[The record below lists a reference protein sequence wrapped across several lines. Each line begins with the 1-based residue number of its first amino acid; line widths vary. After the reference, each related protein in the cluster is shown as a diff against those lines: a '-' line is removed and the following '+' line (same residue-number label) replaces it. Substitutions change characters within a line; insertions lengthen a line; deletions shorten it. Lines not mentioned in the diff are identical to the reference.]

1 MSSTASELT
10 LAFVTT
16 PRSWGRSWGRYLADH
31 GPGQVVDLIAERKA
45 LFDRPYQL
53 LVVDADSPLATSALV
68 DELHRRGMGLVAVWD
83 PAEPATKQQ
92 ALDLGGDTLIEADAE
107 PVEFLRVVLDVA
119 GEWPEPVAAGGGA
132 VATGRPAPA
141 IPTFEG
147 GAPGAPGRGQRTVV
161 AGPVGAEPEL
171 VILELGRALAKA
183 NNRVVVVDANDIC
196 PSLAQLV
203 DQPMLPNLPMA
214 VDALRQRGGRLE
226 DQLLAV
232 AAGRFWLVGGL
243 ADPAQWVEL
252 RPRAVVDLVDEL
264 ANRHHHVLTQV
275 GPMVEHLA
283 DYGGDRFGVARAVV
297 GDSDSIVAVGMA
309 SPVGMARLAMWLADV
324 RVLAPETAL
333 HLVLTRA
340 PKDRFRC
347 SELLERAQALEV
359 GEASVHLL
367 PDDDRLE
374 RAVWNGELVKAGPF
388 RRAVAELA
396 AAVAPTQPRG
406 RRHTAAPTQGE
417 RTR

>member
-1 MSSTASELT
+1 MSGTGGELN

-45 LFDRPYQL
+45 LFDRRYQL

-68 DELHRRGMGLVAVWD
+68 EELHRRGMGLVAVWD
-83 PAEPATKQQ
+83 PEEPATKQQ

-107 PVEFLRVVLDVA
+107 PAEFLRVVLDVA
-119 GEWPEPVAAGGGA
+119 GEWLEPVGPQSMAT
-132 VATGRPAPA
+132 TGRAAPA
-141 IPTFEG
+141 MPEFEDLSPSV
-147 GAPGAPGRGQRTVV
+147 PGKGQRTVV

-171 VILELGRALAKA
+171 VILELAQAMAKA
-183 NNRVVVVDANDIC
+183 NHRVVVVDANDIC

-214 VDALRQRGGRLE
+214 VDALRQRGGQLE
-226 DQLLAV
+226 DQLLPV
-232 AAGRFWLVGGL
+232 AKGRFWLVGGL
-243 ADPAQWVEL
+243 ADPAQWIEL

-264 ANRHHHVLTQV
+264 AGRHHHVLTQV
-275 GPMVEHLA
+275 GPMVENLA
-283 DYGGDRFGVARAVV
+283 DYGGDRFGVARAVM

-309 SPVGMARLAMWLADV
+309 SPVGVARLAMWLADV
-324 RVLAPETAL
+324 RLLAPETAL

-340 PKDRFRC
+340 PKDRFRR
-347 SELLERAQALEV
+347 SELLERAQGLDV
-359 GEASVHLL
+359 GEASIHLL

-388 RRAVAELA
+388 RRSVADLA
-396 AAVAPTQPRG
+396 AAVAPAQRS
-406 RRHTAAPTQGE
+406 RRHRAAQTQGE
-417 RTR
+417 GLS

>member
-1 MSSTASELT
+1 MSASGGGPA

-16 PRSWGRSWGRYLADH
+16 PRSWGRAWGRYLADH

-83 PAEPATKQQ
+83 PAEPSTKQQ
-92 ALDLGGDTLIEADAE
+92 ALELGADTLIEADAE
-107 PVEFLRVVLDVA
+107 PAEFLRVVLDVA
-119 GEWPEPVAAGGGA
+119 GEWVDAAPPEA
-132 VATGRPAPA
+132 VATGPAPVM
-141 IPTFEG
+141 PEFEG
-147 GAPGAPGRGQRTVV
+147 LGPGAPGGGQRTVV
-161 AGPVGAEPEL
+161 AGPVGTEPEL
-171 VILELGRALAKA
+171 VILELARALAKA

-203 DQPMLPNLPMA
+203 DQPLLPNLPMA

-232 AAGRFWLVGGL
+232 PEGRFWLVGGL
-243 ADPAQWVEL
+243 ADPAQWIEL

-264 ANRHHHVLTQV
+264 AARHHHVLTQV
-275 GPMVEHLA
+275 GPMAENLA
-283 DYGGDRFGVARAVV
+283 DYGGDRFGVARAVL

-324 RVLAPETAL
+324 RLLAPETTL

-340 PKDRFRC
+340 PKDRFRR
-347 SELLERAQALEV
+347 SELLERARGLKM

-388 RRAVAELA
+388 RRSVADLA
-396 AAVAPTQPRG
+396 TDVAAVGAG
-406 RRHTAAPTQGE
+406 RE
-417 RTR
+417 ELL

>member
-1 MSSTASELT
+1 MSAAGGGPT

-16 PRSWGRSWGRYLADH
+16 PRSWGRAWGRYLADH

-45 LFDRPYQL
+45 LFDRSYQL
-53 LVVDADSPLATSALV
+53 LVVDADSLLATPALV

-83 PAEPATKQQ
+83 PAEPATKTQ
-92 ALDLGGDTLIEADAE
+92 ALELGGDTLIEADAE
-107 PVEFLRVVLDVA
+107 PAEFLRVVLDVA
-119 GEWPEPVAAGGGA
+119 GEWVDAAPPEA
-132 VATGRPAPA
+132 VATGRPAPMM
-141 IPTFEG
+141 PGFEG
-147 GAPGAPGRGQRTVV
+147 LGAGAPGRGQRTVV

-171 VILELGRALAKA
+171 VILELARALAKK
-183 NNRVVVVDANDIC
+183 NERVVVVDANDIC

-203 DQPMLPNLPMA
+203 DQPLLPNLPMA
-214 VDALRQRGGRLE
+214 IDALRQRGGRLE

-243 ADPAQWVEL
+243 ADPAQWIEL
-252 RPRAVVDLVDEL
+252 RPRAVMDLIDEL
-264 ANRHHHVLTQV
+264 AARHHHVLTQV
-275 GPMVEHLA
+275 GPMAENLA
-283 DYGGDRFGVARAVV
+283 DYGGDRFGVARAVL

-324 RVLAPETAL
+324 RLLAPETTL

-340 PKDRFRC
+340 PKDRFRR
-347 SELLERAQALEV
+347 SELLERAQGLKM

-374 RAVWNGELVKAGPF
+374 RAIWNGELVKAGPF
-388 RRAVAELA
+388 RRSVADLASDVATAGAVRREELL
-396 AAVAPTQPRG
+396 
-406 RRHTAAPTQGE
+406 
-417 RTR
+417 

>member
-1 MSSTASELT
+1 MTSAGGELT

-45 LFDRPYQL
+45 LFDRRYQL

-107 PVEFLRVVLDVA
+107 PAEFLRVVLDVA
-119 GEWPEPVAAGGGA
+119 GEWLEPAGA
-132 VATGRPAPA
+132 VAVATARPAPA
-141 IPTFEG
+141 IPGFEG
-147 GAPGAPGRGQRTVV
+147 LSPRVPGRGQRTVV

-171 VILELGRALAKA
+171 VILELARALAKA
-183 NNRVVVVDANDIC
+183 DSRVVVVDANDIC

-232 AAGRFWLVGGL
+232 GAGRFWLVGGL
-243 ADPAQWVEL
+243 ADPAQWIEL
-252 RPRAVVDLVDEL
+252 RPRAVLDLVEEL
-264 ANRHHHVLTQV
+264 ANRRHHVLTQV
-275 GPMVEHLA
+275 GPMVENLA

-324 RVLAPETAL
+324 RLLAPETPL

-340 PKDRFRC
+340 PKDRFRRL
-347 SELLERAQALEV
+347 ELLERAQGLEV

-396 AAVAPTQPRG
+396 AAVAPTHHRG
-406 RRHTAAPTQGE
+406 RRHTGAQTQGE
-417 RTR
+417 GIL

>member
-1 MSSTASELT
+1 MSSAGGELT

-53 LVVDADSPLATSALV
+53 LVVDADSPLATSVLV

-107 PVEFLRVVLDVA
+107 PAEFLRVVLDVA
-119 GEWPEPVAAGGGA
+119 GEWLEPAGPAA

-141 IPTFEG
+141 IPAFEG
-147 GAPGAPGRGQRTVV
+147 LSPSAPGRGQRTVV

-171 VILELGRALAKA
+171 VILELARALAKA
-183 NNRVVVVDANDIC
+183 NDRVVVVDANDIC

-214 VDALRQRGGRLE
+214 IDALRQRGGRLE

-243 ADPAQWVEL
+243 ADPAQWIEL
-252 RPRAVVDLVDEL
+252 RPRAVLDLVEEL

-275 GPMVEHLA
+275 GPMVENLA

-324 RVLAPETAL
+324 RLLAPETPL

-340 PKDRFRC
+340 PKDRFRR
-347 SELLERAQALEV
+347 SELLERAQGLEV
-359 GEASVHLL
+359 SEASVHLL

-388 RRAVAELA
+388 RRAVGELA
-396 AAVAPTQPRG
+396 AAVALTQRRG
-406 RRHTAAPTQGE
+406 RRHTAGQSQGE
-417 RTR
+417 GIL

>member
-1 MSSTASELT
+1 MSGVGGELT

-107 PVEFLRVVLDVA
+107 PAEFLRVVLDVA
-119 GEWPEPVAAGGGA
+119 GEWSELGVAES

-141 IPTFEG
+141 IPGFEG
-147 GAPGAPGRGQRTVV
+147 LSPSAPGRAQRTVV

-171 VILELGRALAKA
+171 VILELARALAKA
-183 NNRVVVVDANDIC
+183 NHRVVVVDANDIC

-214 VDALRQRGGRLE
+214 IDALRQRGGRLE

-232 AAGRFWLVGGL
+232 TAGRFWLVGGL
-243 ADPAQWVEL
+243 ADPAQWIEL

-264 ANRHHHVLTQV
+264 AARHHHVLTQV
-275 GPMVEHLA
+275 GPMVENLA

-309 SPVGMARLAMWLADV
+309 SPVGVARLAMWLADV
-324 RVLAPETAL
+324 RLLAPDTTL
-333 HLVLTRA
+333 HVVLTRA

-347 SELLERAQALEV
+347 SELLERARGLEV
-359 GEASVHLL
+359 GEASIHLL

-388 RRAVAELA
+388 RRAVGDLA
-396 AAVAPTQPRG
+396 AAVAPAQRRG
-406 RRHTAAPTQGE
+406 RRHAGAQTKGE
-417 RTR
+417 GIL

>member
-1 MSSTASELT
+1 MSGNAGDLT

-45 LFDRPYQL
+45 LFDRRYQL

-68 DELHRRGMGLVAVWD
+68 DELHRRGRGLVAVWD

-92 ALDLGGDTLIEADAE
+92 ALDLGGDTLIEADADAG
-107 PVEFLRVVLDVA
+107 EFLRVVLDVA
-119 GEWPEPVAAGGGA
+119 GEWLEPVGPQL
-132 VATGRPAPA
+132 VATTGPAE
-141 IPTFEG
+141 FEG
-147 GAPGAPGRGQRTVV
+147 LSPSVPGRGQRTVV

-171 VILELGRALAKA
+171 VILELARAMAKA
-183 NNRVVVVDANDIC
+183 NYRVVVVDANDIC

-214 VDALRQRGGRLE
+214 VDALRQRGGQLE
-226 DQLLAV
+226 DQLLPV
-232 AAGRFWLVGGL
+232 GEGRFWLVGGL
-243 ADPAQWVEL
+243 ADPAQWIEL

-264 ANRHHHVLTQV
+264 AGRHHHVLTQV
-275 GPMVEHLA
+275 GPMVENLA
-283 DYGGDRFGVARAVV
+283 EYGGDRFGVARAVM

-324 RVLAPETAL
+324 RLLAPETAL

-340 PKDRFRC
+340 PKDRFRR
-347 SELLERAQALEV
+347 SELLDRAQGLEV
-359 GEASVHLL
+359 GEASIHLL
-367 PDDDRLE
+367 PEDDRIE
-374 RAVWNGELVKAGPF
+374 RAVWNGELVKSGPF
-388 RRAVAELA
+388 RRSVADLA
-396 AAVAPTQPRG
+396 AAVAPAQRG
-406 RRHTAAPTQGE
+406 RRHKATQSQGKG
-417 RTR
+417 RR

>member
-1 MSSTASELT
+1 MSSTGGELT

-45 LFDRPYQL
+45 LFDRPYRL
-53 LVVDADSPLATSALV
+53 LVVDADSPLATSVLV

-119 GEWPEPVAAGGGA
+119 GEWLEPAGPAA
-132 VATGRPAPA
+132 VATQRPAPA
-141 IPTFEG
+141 IPAFAG
-147 GAPGAPGRGQRTVV
+147 LSLSAPGRGQRTVV
-161 AGPVGAEPEL
+161 AGPIGAEPEL
-171 VILELGRALAKA
+171 VILELARALAKA

-243 ADPAQWVEL
+243 ADPAQWIEL
-252 RPRAVVDLVDEL
+252 RPRAVLDLVEEL
-264 ANRHHHVLTQV
+264 ANHHHHVLTQV
-275 GPMVEHLA
+275 GPMVENLA

-297 GDSDSIVAVGMA
+297 GNSDSIVAVGMA

-324 RVLAPETAL
+324 RLLAPETPL

-340 PKDRFRC
+340 PKDRFRR
-347 SELLERAQALEV
+347 SELLERAQDLEV

-388 RRAVAELA
+388 RRAVGELA

-406 RRHTAAPTQGE
+406 RRRTAGQSQGE
-417 RTR
+417 GIL